1 MYLSWTAGGIW
12 NAISGRRRLWKRRHG
27 EVLQEGACS
36 KSTLFPWDWRA
47 WENFHHIYWDEW
59 HFGGRVDVF
68 AWWEHKMIQGKEGS
82 DHDGPWM
89 VSVGNRT
96 MALKDIHVLIL
107 GTCGWV
113 KWHGKGELTDG
124 IRGTNRLTLRW
135 RHYPELS
142 RWAPWNHTFLW
153 VEERSRKIERT
164 REMAV
169 WGRPSLM
176 LLVLKLEKGEASQ
189 GMEWPLED
197 GRNIDRWVEL
207 GVSGEVQPDPSSS
220 GVWVNTSEGLLPR
233 GQGPGLFCSG
243 ISQSLNTACPQE
255 WRRHSQAS
263 LD

>member
-1 MYLSWTAGGIW
+1 MPFLEEGVFESEDTEKSSRKGPALNQLYFPGTEEHRRTFIIFIGM
-12 NAISGRRRLWKRRHG
+12 NDISGGGWMFSLG
-27 EVLQEGACS
+27 EN
-36 KSTLFPWDWRA
+36 TRDM
-47 WENFHHIYWDEW
+47 
-59 HFGGRVDVF
+59 
-68 AWWEHKMIQGKEGS
+68 KMIQGKEGS

-107 GTCGWV
+107 GTYGWIR
-113 KWHGKGELTDG
+113 WHGQGELTDG

-176 LLVLKLEKGEASQ
+176 LLVLKMEKEEASQ

-197 GRNIDRWVEL
+197 GRDIDRWVEM
-207 GVSGEVQPDPSSS
+207 GASGEVQPDPSSS
-220 GVWVNTSEGLLPR
+220 GVWVSTSKGLLPR

-243 ISQSLNTACPQE
+243 ISQSLNTGCPRE